1 MTKDFKTFFD
11 IYVRPSPGTRIDRD
25 SYEFKYAAA
34 ALLVACSK
42 ADFDEDPEE
51 EKAIIEILQD
61 TLKVAATTLESLLQ
75 MADAASEE
83 ENLADITD
91 LVNEYVC
98 EADKHFLVEN
108 LWRVAYAD
116 GRLDKYEQLFI
127 ERIASLIQLT
137 ADDVD
142 RAHQVWKPS

>member
-1 MTKDFKTFFD
+1 M
-11 IYVRPSPGTRIDRD
+11 
-25 SYEFKYAAA
+25 
-34 ALLVACSK
+34 VACSK

-51 EKAIIEILQD
+51 EKAIIEILHE
-61 TLKVAATTLESLLQ
+61 TLKVSASTLESLLE

-83 ENLADITD
+83 ENLTDITD

-142 RAHQVWKPS
+142 KAHQLWKPASQP